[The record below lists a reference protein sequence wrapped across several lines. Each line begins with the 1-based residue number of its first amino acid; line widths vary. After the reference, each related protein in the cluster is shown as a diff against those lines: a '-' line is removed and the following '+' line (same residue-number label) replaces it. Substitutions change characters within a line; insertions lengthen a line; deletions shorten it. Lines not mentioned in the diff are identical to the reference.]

1 MVVTTPENYRRTRA
15 RRFTVQGVKARHRA
29 KAEQIAPGDRL
40 CWYLVGVAG
49 FVATATITSPG
60 FEAHTPIWVSVGRP
74 DPYPWRFK
82 IAPAV
87 VREASDAIPAASLVD
102 RLAFTR
108 RWPRPHWR
116 LAFQGNLHEIGRRDF
131 GVIERALA
139 APAAE
144 APKAHRRS

>member
-1 MVVTTPENYRRTRA
+1 MW
-15 RRFTVQGVKARHRA
+15 GS